1 MAKKKD
7 ETGMNKVDKGVMGD
21 DVSKKTTLDGSHL
34 RQGEGTQYNQMA
46 IGKSFLAHDPR
57 AGHEQKRN
65 IDDYKDDLNT
75 DTK

>member
-1 MAKKKD
+1 MAKKND
-7 ETGMNKVDKGVMGD
+7 DAGMKKVDKDVMGD
-21 DVSKKTTLDGSHL
+21 VSQKSSLDGSHL

-65 IDDYKDDLNT
+65 IDDYRNDLNT
-75 DTK
+75 DNK